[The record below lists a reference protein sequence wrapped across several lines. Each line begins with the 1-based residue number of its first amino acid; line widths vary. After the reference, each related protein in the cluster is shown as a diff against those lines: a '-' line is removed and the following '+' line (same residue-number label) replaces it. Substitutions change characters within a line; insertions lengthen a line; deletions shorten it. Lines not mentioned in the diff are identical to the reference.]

1 LHEAQSLT
9 VAVRIKPRLG
19 LYTSQAPKH
28 RQGEVDRTALPIS
41 PPEPNGRVTL
51 GRWQVLRASAR
62 VWAAPPGAA
71 TASGG
76 CAASRRQWLTDETD
90 SPLEQ
95 SGFELAVPGH
105 VECIAT
111 VADWASRWVGD
122 EETSIKETALSLSGQ
137 ANGGANDLERVRR
150 GSVSVSTEADPG
162 QNRNK

>member
-1 LHEAQSLT
+1 MAPLRNPKFADSL
-9 VAVRIKPRLG
+9 
-19 LYTSQAPKH
+19 
-28 RQGEVDRTALPIS
+28 
-41 PPEPNGRVTL
+41 
-51 GRWQVLRASAR
+51 
-62 VWAAPPGAA
+62 
-71 TASGG
+71 
-76 CAASRRQWLTDETD
+76 
-90 SPLEQ
+90 LEQ

-105 VECIAT
+105 AECIAT

>member
-1 LHEAQSLT
+1 MQFPDASGVPVHM
-9 VAVRIKPRLG
+9 
-19 LYTSQAPKH
+19 
-28 RQGEVDRTALPIS
+28 LPARDAS
-41 PPEPNGRVTL
+41 AFCSS
-51 GRWQVLRASAR
+51 RASRAGSQR
-62 VWAAPPGAA
+62 E
-71 TASGG
+71 
-76 CAASRRQWLTDETD
+76 RHH
-90 SPLEQ
+90 Q

-150 GSVSVSTEADPG
+150 GSVSVITEADPG